1 MLSRIFV
8 LLLSLL
14 ALLAVELPAQASDLP
29 TEEQIRKDLAAP
41 GVIEII
47 IRGKGTLER
56 LEENNA
62 WVDEYYRS
70 VTVRRETDKPGV
82 TVDVKGDAVYRL
94 VNGHFVFRK
103 LRLGGNT
110 YGGIANPTLAEIN
123 ALVRTLNP
131 PDIDRMFSLMVG
143 EMESIRLAAEPRW
156 EWHSPKSVS
165 FDVVQV
171 YSLVYN
177 GGSYD
182 GISQELPSPGK
193 AFVDRVQRIER
204 WRIYRDSESGPWV
217 RLSASGHR
225 VGTMIPIKGGPSLR
239 AVSLLGR
246 TATTPAA
253 AQSMPRPTRVPLL
266 TE

>member
-1 MLSRIFV
+1 MYSWLRVIALSFLTASV
-8 LLLSLL
+8 
-14 ALLAVELPAQASDLP
+14 VWLPARASDLP
-29 TEEQIRKDLAAP
+29 TEDQIRKDLAAP
-41 GVIEII
+41 GIIEIT

-56 LEENNA
+56 ILDNNT

-82 TVDVKGDAVYRL
+82 TVDVKGDVVYRL
-94 VNGHFVFRK
+94 VGDSFVFRK
-103 LRLGGNT
+103 FRLGENT
-110 YGGIANPTLAEIN
+110 YGGIANPTLGDIN
-123 ALVRTLNP
+123 ALVRTLSP
-131 PDIDRMFSLMVG
+131 PNIDNMFSLMVG
-143 EMESIRLAAEPRW
+143 EIESIRLAPVPRW

-165 FDVVQV
+165 FDVIQV
-171 YSLVYN
+171 YSHVYN

-182 GISQELPSPGK
+182 GVTQELPTPTK

-204 WRIYRDSESGPWV
+204 WRIYRDSESGPWL

-225 VGTMIPIKGGPSLR
+225 VGTMIPVKGGPSVR
-239 AVSLLGR
+239 AVTLLGR
-246 TATTPAA
+246 SVTTPAA